1 MIKRILSLCM
11 ALLAAA
17 GASAQQ
23 DARIGRTE
31 AVPYDMRHDAEA
43 RNLAA
48 SGHTLAFRPETTIT
62 AEPSTAP
69 ASTAASAVAPGPTIS
84 NSWHTASRPFRAG
97 ESHGIPDKHIA

>member
-1 MIKRILSLCM
+1 MLYKTRYMIKRILSLCM

-48 SGHTLAFRPETTIT
+48 SGHTLAFRPVQKMPQKRMLE
-62 AEPSTAP
+62 
-69 ASTAASAVAPGPTIS
+69 
-84 NSWHTASRPFRAG
+84 HR
-97 ESHGIPDKHIA
+97 